1 MIVKEIMTN
10 RIVTVDIDNTI
21 IDASRVYRDNKV
33 GCLIITDNEQVV
45 GIVTQRDLIERTIC
59 NNLNPEKTKIGE
71 IMSKNIKTINSNDRV
86 EKALDLIKKNKIKR
100 LPVISGDKLVGIVTV
115 TDIAYS
121 RPDVKKFLEK
131 WKD

>member
-1 MIVKEIMTN
+1 
-10 RIVTVDIDNTI
+10 
-21 IDASRVYRDNKV
+21 
-33 GCLIITDNEQVV
+33 
-45 GIVTQRDLIERTIC
+45 
-59 NNLNPEKTKIGE
+59 
-71 IMSKNIKTINSNDRV
+71 MSKNIKTINSNDRV